1 MRHATIFGSV
11 GLMDLPEEFVTPDG
25 VVRWARLGAGPP
37 VVLLHG
43 TPFSSV
49 VWRAIAADLARDHEV
64 FVWDM
69 LGYGRYEMGPEQDVS
84 LRAQGRIFADLLGEW
99 GLARPHVVAH
109 DFGGAVALRAHLL
122 HGAEYAAL
130 ALFDPVAL
138 APWGSP
144 FFKLVQEH
152 SAVLERLPGNLHT
165 ALVREYVSSASKPGL
180 APEALDELVRPWTG
194 AAGQPAFYRQIAQ
207 NDQRYTDEIQHRY
220 GDIAIPVTVCWGADD
235 EWIPAAKGEELA
247 AAIPGADLHLVP
259 GAGHLVQ
266 LDAPGP
272 VLDLVR
278 TFLRSTDHVRGATRD
293 S

>member
-1 MRHATIFGSV
+1 MGNV
-11 GLMDLPEEFVTPDG
+11 GTMDWKLSEEFVTADG
-25 VVRWARLGAGPP
+25 VVRWDRRGAGEP

-49 VWRAIAADLARDHEV
+49 VWRAIAADLATDHEV

-69 LGYGRYEMGPEQDVS
+69 LGYGQSEMRSGQDVS
-84 LRAQGRIFADLLGEW
+84 LRAQGRIFADLLAEW
-99 GLARPHVVAH
+99 GLVRPMVIAH

-144 FFKLVQEH
+144 FFRLVREH
-152 SAVLERLPGNLHT
+152 SAVFERLPGNLHE
-165 ALVREYVSSASKPGL
+165 ALVREYVRSASSPGL
-180 APEALDELVRPWTG
+180 APEVLDELVSPWTG
-194 AAGQPAFYRQIAQ
+194 EAGQPAFYRQIAQ
-207 NDQRYTDEIQHRY
+207 ADQGYTDEIGHRY
-220 GDIAIPVTVCWGADD
+220 GEIAVPVTVCWGEDD
-235 EWIPAAKGEELA
+235 EWIPPVKGEQLA
-247 AAIPGADLHLVP
+247 AAIPRSELHLVP
-259 GAGHLVQ
+259 RAGHLVQ

-278 TFLRSTDHVRGATRD
+278 GFLSRHAGHVRGATRD